1 MGTKVGATPPDA
13 FDLARLVDEHV
24 PADDREVQAK
34 ARFVLEL
41 ARLSDP
47 CNQSADPVHVTA
59 SALVVGPRGTL
70 LHLHRRLRRWL
81 QPGGH
86 LEDGEPPEEAAVREV
101 REETGLDAVHP
112 EPGPCLVR
120 LDVHPAAL
128 GHTHLDFCY
137 LLVVGDLNPRPGPGE
152 STAVRW
158 FGWAEAEAVADEGL
172 AGAIR
177 TVRARVEADPQ
188 LAVAPPAR
196 GRR

>member
-1 MGTKVGATPPDA
+1 VGTHVGAAPADA
-13 FDLARLVDEHV
+13 FDLAGLVDGHV
-24 PADDREVQAK
+24 PADDREALAK
-34 ARFVLEL
+34 ARFVFEL

-47 CNQSADPVHVTA
+47 CNQSANPVHVTA

-86 LEDGEPPEEAAVREV
+86 LEDGEPPEEAAVREA

-112 EPGPCLVR
+112 TEGPHLVR

-152 STAVRW
+152 SSAVRW

-177 TVRARVEADPQ
+177 TVRALVGADPR
-188 LAVAPPAR
+188 LAIAPPPR
-196 GRR
+196 PRR

>member
-1 MGTKVGATPPDA
+1 MGTRAGETPADA
-13 FDLARLVDEHV
+13 FDLARLVDEHA
-24 PADDREVQAK
+24 PGDDREERAK
-34 ARFVLEL
+34 ARFVHEL

-59 SALVVGPRGTL
+59 SGLVVGPRGTL

-101 REETGLDAVHP
+101 REETGLDGVHP
-112 EPGPCLVR
+112 DAGPCLVR

-137 LLVVGDLNPRPGPGE
+137 LLLVGDLDPRPGPGE

-158 FGWAEAEAVADEGL
+158 FGWAEAEAVADDGL

-177 TVRARVEADPQ
+177 AAHRRVDADRLLP
-188 LAVAPPAR
+188 LTPKAKD
-196 GRR
+196 RR

>member
-1 MGTKVGATPPDA
+1 MGAKATTADRDG
-13 FDLARLVDEHV
+13 FDLVRLVSDHS
-24 PADDREVQAK
+24 PADELEALAK
-34 ARFVLEL
+34 TRFLMEL
-41 ARLSDP
+41 TRLHDP

-86 LEDGEPPEEAAVREV
+86 LEEDETPAEAARREV
-101 REETGLDAVHP
+101 REETGLEGTD
-112 EPGPCLVR
+112 PGPDPVLVR

-128 GHTHLDFCY
+128 GHTHLDLCY
-137 LLVVGDLNPRPGPGE
+137 LLLVGDLDPRPGPGE

-158 FGWAEAEAVADEGL
+158 FGWPEAEAVADAGL

-177 TVRARVEADPQ
+177 AAHRRLEGNPA
-188 LAVAPPAR
+188 LAATP
-196 GRR
+196 RRRDTE

>member
-1 MGTKVGATPPDA
+1 VGAKATPAYRDGL
-13 FDLARLVDEHV
+13 DLARLVGEHA
-24 PADDREVQAK
+24 PADELEGLAK
-34 ARFVLEL
+34 TRFLAEL
-41 ARLSDP
+41 TRLQDP

-86 LEDGEPPEEAAVREV
+86 VEEDETPAEAARREM
-101 REETGLDAVHP
+101 REETGLEGTD
-112 EPGPCLVR
+112 PGPDPVLLR

-128 GHTHLDFCY
+128 GHTHLDLCY
-137 LLVVGDLNPRPGPGE
+137 LLLVGDVDPRPGPGE

-158 FGWAEAEAVADEGL
+158 FGWPEAEAVADAGL

-177 TVRARVEADPQ
+177 AAHRRLEVGQAGAARPRKRNGE
-188 LAVAPPAR
+188 
-196 GRR
+196 

>member
-1 MGTKVGATPPDA
+1 VGTTAGATPA
-13 FDLARLVDEHV
+13 YGFDLARLVDEHV
-24 PADDREVQAK
+24 PADDREVAAK
-34 ARFVLEL
+34 TRFAFEL
-41 ARLSDP
+41 ARLADP

-112 EPGPCLVR
+112 DPGPCLVR

-137 LLVVGDLNPRPGPGE
+137 LLLVGDVSPRPGPGE

-177 TVRARVEADPQ
+177 SVHARVQADPT
-188 LAVAPPAR
+188 LAAGPPAR
-196 GRR
+196 GQR